1 MRVKIKICGLTS
13 VDDAQLALRLG
24 ADFLGFN
31 FYRPSPRYIE
41 PAAAGEIIGSLAAET
56 CAVGIFVNAETDA
69 IKAVL
74 EQCPL
79 RMVQLHGDETNDH
92 CRAAA
97 DLGVDVIKAIRVRQ
111 PDDLRLAQDYDVTA
125 VLLDAFREELYG
137 GTGHTFDWNWL
148 QQGTDKKIF
157 LAGGINPDN
166 INEALAVGTYAV
178 DLCSGV
184 ESQPGIKDPAKMK
197 TIFERVARYYQ

>member
-1 MRVKIKICGLTS
+1 MSTKIKICGLTNF
-13 VDDAQLALRLG
+13 DDAQLALRLG

-31 FYRPSPRYIE
+31 FYRPSPRYVT
-41 PAAAGEIIGSLAAET
+41 PNDAAEIIRSLPDET
-56 CAVGIFVNAETDA
+56 ATVGIFVNETTDTIA
-69 IKAVL
+69 AAL

-79 RMVQLHGDETNDH
+79 KMVQLHGDETDDH

-97 DLGVDVIKAIRVRQ
+97 ALGVEVIKAIRVRR
-111 PDDLRLAQDYDVTA
+111 PEDINLAQDYQVHA

-137 GTGHTFDWNWL
+137 GTGHAFDWTWL
-148 QQGTDKKIF
+148 RQGTDKPVF

-166 INEALAVGTYAV
+166 ITEALAVGVYAI

-184 ESQPGIKDPAKMK
+184 EKSPGLKDQRKMK
-197 TIFERVARYYQ
+197 DLFDRIARYDG

>member
-1 MRVKIKICGLTS
+1 MRAKIKICGLTS

-41 PAAAGEIIGSLAAET
+41 PAAAAEIIGSLPAET

-79 RMVQLHGDETNDH
+79 QMVQLHGDETNDH
-92 CRAAA
+92 CRAVAA
-97 DLGVDVIKAIRVRQ
+97 LGVDVIKAIRVRG
-111 PDDLRLAQDYDVTA
+111 PDDLSLAQDYDVSA

-137 GTGHTFDWNWL
+137 GTGHTFDWSWL
-148 QQGTDKKIF
+148 QQGTDKKVF

-197 TIFERVARYYQ
+197 TIFDRVARYYQ